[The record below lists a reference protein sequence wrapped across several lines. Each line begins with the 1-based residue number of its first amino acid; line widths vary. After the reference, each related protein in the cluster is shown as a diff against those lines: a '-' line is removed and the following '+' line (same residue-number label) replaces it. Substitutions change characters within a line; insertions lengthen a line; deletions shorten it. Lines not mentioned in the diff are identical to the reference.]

1 MDRQEKNSIRQSTK
15 ITVLGCGRWGTFH
28 AWYTHSL
35 GYSVTL
41 WGRPGSGHLQELQET
56 HRNEYLALPE
66 SVVLTHDLAAALQEA
81 DIVIISISAQQLRA
95 LVSQM
100 METGIALAER
110 RFVLCMKGLEISTGK
125 CLTEVFGDVAG
136 QEVPVAVWVGPG
148 HVQEFLRG
156 VPNCMVMAAKDM
168 ELAHELVGVFH
179 SPLIR
184 FYYGEDLLGTEIG
197 AAAKNVMGLA
207 AGMLDGFG
215 YGSLKGALM
224 ARGTRE
230 LSRLV
235 EALGG
240 NPMTIYG
247 LSHLGDYEA
256 TLFSMHSNNRRFGE
270 DFVSGQKF
278 EKLAEGVYTAQA
290 LLKLA
295 ETTGL
300 ELPICQTVNAIIQEG
315 ADPQEALTKLF
326 LRPVK
331 AELE

>member
-1 MDRQEKNSIRQSTK
+1 MKVA
-15 ITVLGCGRWGTFH
+15 VLGCGRWGSFH
-28 AWYTHSL
+28 AWYAQRIGHQ
-35 GYSVTL
+35 VML
-41 WGRPGSGHLQELQET
+41 WGRKGSKHLQALQET
-56 HRNEYLALPE
+56 RQNEYLTLPE
-66 SVVLTHDLAAALQEA
+66 TVELTDDLAAAVAFA
-81 DIVIISISAQQLRA
+81 DILIISISAQKLREFCRQLKA
-95 LVSQM
+95 LSQLD
-100 METGIALAER
+100 AKK
-110 RFVLCMKGLEISTGK
+110 FVLCMKGLEISTGK
-125 CLTEVFGDVAG
+125 RLTTVVAEELG
-136 QEVPVAVWVGPG
+136 TDKQVAVWVGPG
-148 HVQEFLRG
+148 HVQDFVREI
-156 VPNCMVMAAKDM
+156 PNCMVIAAKEM
-168 ELAHELVGVFH
+168 QLTRELVNAFA

-230 LSRLV
+230 LSRLI

-240 NPMTIYG
+240 NPMTVYG

-256 TLFSMHSNNRRFGE
+256 TLFSEHSNNRRFGE
-270 DFVSGQKF
+270 DFVRGQKF

>member
-1 MDRQEKNSIRQSTK
+1 MDRQEKHLTKQSTK
-15 ITVLGCGRWGTFH
+15 ITVLGCGRWGSFH
-28 AWYTHSL
+28 AWYAHSL

-41 WGRPGSGHLQELQET
+41 WGRPGSGHLRELQET
-56 HRNEYLALPE
+56 HRNEYLTLPE

-95 LVSQM
+95 LAGQLL
-100 METGIALAER
+100 ETGIALAER

-136 QEVPVAVWVGPG
+136 QEVPAAVWVGPG

-156 VPNCMVMAAKDM
+156 VPNCMVMAAADM
-168 ELAHELVGVFH
+168 ELARELVDVFH

-230 LSRLV
+230 LSRLI

-240 NPMTIYG
+240 NPMTVYG

-256 TLFSMHSNNRRFGE
+256 TLFSVHSNNRRFGE
-270 DFVSGQKF
+270 DFVRGQKF
-278 EKLAEGVYTAQA
+278 GKLAEGVYTAQA

-295 ETTGL
+295 EATGL

>member
-28 AWYTHSL
+28 AWYAHSL

-56 HRNEYLALPE
+56 HRNEYLTLPE
-66 SVVLTHDLAAALQEA
+66 SVVLTHELAAALQEA

-270 DFVSGQKF
+270 DFVRGQKF

-295 ETTGL
+295 RTIGL

-315 ADPQEALTKLF
+315 ADPQEALIKLF

>member
-28 AWYTHSL
+28 AWYAHSL

-56 HRNEYLALPE
+56 HRNEYLTLPE

-136 QEVPVAVWVGPG
+136 QEVPAAVWVGPG

-270 DFVSGQKF
+270 DFVRGQKF